1 MAPSKQKTSLKE
13 TISKFVSGV
22 KDLAFFTGNFGKSS
36 DKLPVFPEWFFTARI
51 GQPRNLNVTEIRDF
65 SKSAWVQ
72 MVLSTIKKE
81 VTNTKWDLV
90 KKDSEDETDYTNE
103 IEEAKNFLLDLNT
116 NHNSINDIHSMII
129 TDLGEIDAGTIVN
142 VFSADSYEEKSVE
155 VRDELG
161 REKGKELR
169 IVLKDFGDREL
180 VQVFPADSG
189 TFLKQIDIYRRLQA
203 YYQYSFKNPKT
214 NPIMFYPDEVVYS
227 MMNKRSYSLYGFSP
241 VQSIVQVLELLIQ
254 STRYNKDF
262 LKIMLFLLECL
273 LFLVLTLKVWKR

>member
-103 IEEAKNFLLDLNT
+103 IEEAKNFFETGRTPKDRTLREIYDLQNTKDTLFWLFDYKKDLN
-116 NHNSINDIHSMII
+116 NDLI
-129 TDLGEIDAGTIVN
+129 
-142 VFSADSYEEKSVE
+142 FE
-155 VRDELG
+155 VH
-161 REKGKELR
+161 KK
-169 IVLKDFGDREL
+169 
-180 VQVFPADSG
+180 
-189 TFLKQIDIYRRLQA
+189 
-203 YYQYSFKNPKT
+203 
-214 NPIMFYPDEVVYS
+214 
-227 MMNKRSYSLYGFSP
+227 
-241 VQSIVQVLELLIQ
+241 
-254 STRYNKDF
+254 
-262 LKIMLFLLECL
+262 
-273 LFLVLTLKVWKR
+273 